1 MFVRLLGSLPYHRIV
16 DLCFFRAGGGG
27 ACFIGPPAYHHST
40 GPSPDWD
47 IEAYIIQYIPLPKR
61 QCIHRDA
68 IGALP
73 LYRRLMTSL
82 RRRRR
87 RYVDPLLVFH
97 ANSDPFIL
105 VVKVFVAI
113 IDPRPDSLLYVA
125 GNQVRFTEKAIGSK
139 RKIKKL
145 EAFADWSD

>member
-1 MFVRLLGSLPYHRIV
+1 
-16 DLCFFRAGGGG
+16 
-27 ACFIGPPAYHHST
+27 
-40 GPSPDWD
+40 
-47 IEAYIIQYIPLPKR
+47 
-61 QCIHRDA
+61 
-68 IGALP
+68 
-73 LYRRLMTSL
+73 MTSL